1 MRETHTVQAS
11 IFDFY
16 ANSDRGAHLEQVS
29 KIIDQHPELLDLV
42 AKDLITDDIADTGR
56 KGLSIESVFRCM
68 LLKQMEQVS
77 YEKLS
82 FNLAE
87 PGSYRAFVR
96 LDKNCFPSKSAL
108 STNIRKIKP
117 ETLEQVF
124 EVLSVSIFNNGH
136 LDAKVMRMDTT
147 VVESNILE
155 PLDSQLLNDGV
166 RVISRLIA
174 KSKEATG
181 IKLRLKDYRSESRS
195 LSASIF
201 YAKKPKKDQLYERL
215 IPLALKVVKQ
225 CDKAV
230 CQVNARGTRESKTQW
245 IEKMLHYQNLLKHVI
260 DQTQRRVFNEEN
272 VPATEKIVSIFEP
285 HTDIIVKGERKTHY
299 GHKINLST
307 EKNGFITALNI
318 EKGNPKDSDCYTT
331 LLDKFKKVY
340 KCVPKTTISDGCFAS
355 EENVRNGKRLGVEQ
369 NVFHKKNGIKL
380 SDMGIKEKT
389 LKKLKD
395 FRAGIEANI
404 SELKRAFGL
413 RIATWKGESGFKSF
427 VWASAISY
435 NLNRWANLQL
445 E

>member
-225 CDKAV
+225 CGKAV
-230 CQVNARGTRESKTQW
+230 
-245 IEKMLHYQNLLKHVI
+245 Y
-260 DQTQRRVFNEEN
+260 
-272 VPATEKIVSIFEP
+272 P
-285 HTDIIVKGERKTHY
+285 
-299 GHKINLST
+299 
-307 EKNGFITALNI
+307 
-318 EKGNPKDSDCYTT
+318 
-331 LLDKFKKVY
+331 
-340 KCVPKTTISDGCFAS
+340 
-355 EENVRNGKRLGVEQ
+355 
-369 NVFHKKNGIKL
+369 
-380 SDMGIKEKT
+380 
-389 LKKLKD
+389 
-395 FRAGIEANI
+395 
-404 SELKRAFGL
+404 
-413 RIATWKGESGFKSF
+413 
-427 VWASAISY
+427 
-435 NLNRWANLQL
+435 
-445 E
+445 